1 MPNIWYNTRMA
12 ATTEHLRNIAI
23 IAHVDHG
30 KTTLVDGL
38 LKQAHVFA
46 AHQSEMSQTTIL
58 DRNDL
63 ERERGVTILAKNT
76 AVEWDGFKVNVLDT
90 PGHADFSGEV
100 ERVLNMADG
109 CLLLV
114 DASEGVL
121 SQTRYVLHLALSAGL
136 RPIVVINKV
145 DRKDQ
150 RVDEVLE
157 EINDLFLELAH
168 HDSQLDFPVIYAVGR
183 SGVAGYKLEAQPDQ
197 SLKITDSDSLK
208 PLFEA
213 IIKHI
218 PAPAGTLE
226 GGFQLQVTSLDADD
240 YKGKYVIGRINRG
253 KVTKG
258 QSLAVLHHDKA
269 VSQVRVEYLFIHQGL
284 GRKEVNEATVG
295 EIVAMTG
302 CGIAKIGDTLTSLD
316 QQEPLHQLNIS
327 EPTVQMQFSV
337 SNSPFVGKDGQY
349 STSRQILERLEKELE
364 TNVGLRL
371 QPGPSA
377 DGYIVSGR
385 GELHL
390 AILIETMRREG
401 YEFSVSRPEVIFK
414 TTEHGTEEPWELIT
428 IEVPEQFTG
437 VVTTEMGQRKAVF
450 KNMKPQKTGMR
461 FEYEIATRH
470 LIGFRTQFMTQ
481 TSGMGVVHSLPVGYR
496 QKGEDIPWTRNGVL
510 VTAETGTALTYGLQK
525 AQERGMTFIEPGT
538 EVYMGM
544 IVGQNAKKEDIF
556 MNVTKGKKLTNMRAS
571 SADATI
577 RMTPPV
583 KMSLEQCLTF
593 LAPDEL
599 LEVTPLNLRLRKRD
613 LSVAQR

>member
-1 MPNIWYNTRMA
+1 ML
-12 ATTEHLRNIAI
+12 TTAQLRNIAI

-46 AHQSEMSQTTIL
+46 AHQSEMTQTTIL

-76 AVEWDGFKVNVLDT
+76 AVEWNGYKVNILDT
-90 PGHADFSGEV
+90 PGHSDFSGEV

-121 SQTRYVLHLALSAGL
+121 SQTRYVLHLALSIGL

-150 RVDEVLE
+150 RVNEVLE
-157 EINDLFLELAH
+157 EVNDLFLELAH
-168 HDSQLDFPVIYAVGR
+168 TEDQLDFPVIYAVGR
-183 SGVAGYKLEAQPDQ
+183 SGVAGYQLEPQADQ
-197 SLKITDSDSLK
+197 SLKITDSESLQ

-213 IIKHI
+213 IIEHI
-218 PAPAGTLE
+218 PAPTGTLE
-226 GGFQLQVTSLDADD
+226 GGFQFQVTSLDADD
-240 YKGKYVIGRINRG
+240 YKGKYVIGRVQRG

-258 QSLAVLHHDKA
+258 QPLAILHNHAMVGQARADY
-269 VSQVRVEYLFIHQGL
+269 VFVHQGL
-284 GRKEVNEATVG
+284 GRVEVSEAGVG
-295 EIVAMTG
+295 DIVALTG
-302 CGIAKIGDTLTSLD
+302 FGAAKIGDTLTSLD
-316 QQEPLHQLNIS
+316 QQDALPPLPIA
-327 EPTVQMQFSV
+327 EPTVQMQFAV
-337 SNSPFVGKDGQY
+337 SNSPFVGRDGQY
-349 STSRQILERLEKELE
+349 STSRQILERLQKELE

-371 QPGPSA
+371 QPGASA
-377 DGYIVSGR
+377 DSFIVSGR

-390 AILIETMRREG
+390 SILIETMRREG
-401 YEFSVSRPEVIFK
+401 FEFSVSRPEVIFK
-414 TTEHGTEEPWELIT
+414 DGPTGVEEPWEAIT
-428 IEVPEQFTG
+428 IEVPEEFTG
-437 VVTTEMGQRKAVF
+437 VVTTEMGQRKAIF

-470 LIGFRTQFMTQ
+470 LIGFRSQFLTQ
-481 TSGMGVVHSLPVGYR
+481 TSGMGVVHSLPLGYR
-496 QKGEDIPWTRNGVL
+496 PKGDDIPWMRNGVL
-510 VTAETGTALTYGLQK
+510 VAAETGAALSYGLQK
-525 AQERGMTFIEPGT
+525 AQERGVTFIEPGT
-538 EVYMGM
+538 EVYIGM